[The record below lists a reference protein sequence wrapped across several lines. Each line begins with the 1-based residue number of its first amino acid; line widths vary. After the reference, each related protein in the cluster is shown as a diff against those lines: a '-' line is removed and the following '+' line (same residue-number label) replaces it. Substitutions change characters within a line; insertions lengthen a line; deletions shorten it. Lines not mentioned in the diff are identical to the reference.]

1 MLAGVIQTHRFI
13 DKRGDV
19 VCRELTAAAL
29 ANNLNGALRH
39 EHANTAA
46 FIQYPDINQEI
57 LSPLRAVAGLIDLK
71 SASSLVEGAR
81 APSARTP
88 STMESSTKEA
98 ICLNSGCV
106 ELSIAIVIAPV
117 VEVELSSPT
126 KLVRYSCN

>member
-1 MLAGVIQTHRFI
+1 HSYKHIPIPIRLSSTQNTTKRF
-13 DKRGDV
+13 K
-19 VCRELTAAAL
+19 
-29 ANNLNGALRH
+29 
-39 EHANTAA
+39 
-46 FIQYPDINQEI
+46 
-57 LSPLRAVAGLIDLK
+57 PLRAVAKLIERK
-71 SASSLVEGAR
+71 SASSLVQGAR

-88 STMESSTKEA
+88 STMDSSTKEA